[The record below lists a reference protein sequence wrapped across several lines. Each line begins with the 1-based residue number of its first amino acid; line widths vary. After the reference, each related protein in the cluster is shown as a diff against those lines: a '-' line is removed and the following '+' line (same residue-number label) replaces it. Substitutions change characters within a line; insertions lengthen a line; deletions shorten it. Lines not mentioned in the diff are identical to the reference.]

1 MTETLAMA
9 HLPLTRPSLLLRLK
23 DLRDQEAWADF
34 VAIYAPLVYG
44 FGRQRG
50 LQEADARDLTQEVL
64 RAVATSAERLEYDP
78 ERGSFRSWLYTV
90 TRNKYLD
97 LMRGRGQP
105 GRGTGDSDVLARLNE
120 EPAREE
126 DQWEQ
131 EYQHQVFAWAGARVR
146 GEFEDSTW
154 QAFWQV
160 AVEGKKAKQAAADLK
175 LTVAAVYIAK
185 SKILARLREEIQP
198 LLDE

>member
-1 MTETLAMA
+1 MA

-64 RAVATSAERLEYDP
+64 RAVAVSAERLEYDP

-97 LMRGRGQP
+97 VMRRRGQP

-131 EYQHQVFAWAGARVR
+131 EYRQQVFAWAGARVR